1 MKTILNNQRGFG
13 IIEALTA
20 IVISGIAMVGLLLGS
35 TFAKAKA
42 IENYH
47 YRKALLR
54 ASEVMEN
61 IKYYNR
67 NNRQEP
73 LIGSYMTSFVLDERN
88 GDKLIASVNVTKV
101 NNTDFS
107 ISVNTR
113 FSVITVTVNWEESYK
128 LKPNSQGGIDRSIAI
143 REDYFYNVSN

>member
-128 LKPNSQGGIDRSIAI
+128 LKPNSRYLCLS
-143 REDYFYNVSN
+143 Y